1 MTDYA
6 SFDENVV
13 NAALA
18 NAQNHF
24 NRLDTTAFVASPAN
38 ASLSLSGG
46 CISVTTQNNSVCV
59 NLPLGLGSH
68 CIPLPINVKDGTAAQ
83 ACLSLCTTWG
93 IPHGVKVTVS
103 VAGQT
108 VVSQSFGSC

>member
-6 SFDENVV
+6 SFDENAI
-13 NAALA
+13 NTALA
-18 NAQNHF
+18 NARNHF
-24 NRLDTTAFVASPAN
+24 AGLDTAEFVASPAN
-38 ASLSLSGG
+38 AYLSLSGG
-46 CISVTTQNNSVCV
+46 CISLTTQNNSVCV

-68 CIPLPINVKDGTAAQ
+68 CIPLPISVANGTAAQ
-83 ACLSLCTTWG
+83 ACLDLCTTWG

-108 VVSQSFGSC
+108 VASKSFGSC